1 MCKILHILVLGRK
14 QQLLYLSVGV
24 QTWSLKKIVHLS
36 KQMRKFEKHDKGLFA
51 CGMYLDFKKPFGI
64 VNNNIYHNKTET
76 TYALKGNTNYWLNS
90 FLTDRKQYKNLK
102 GNNSNSQK
110 IADGI
115 PYGTLYWHPCYSLSS
130 SMI

>member
-24 QTWSLKKIVHLS
+24 QTWSLKKNSTLI
-36 KQMRKFEKHDKGLFA
+36 KTNEKIWKTCDKGLFA

-130 SMI
+130 